1 MIDATAYPILTEE
14 VSFPTP
20 APRATARGAAGTASI
35 GQTVER
41 ALRDVLGWRP
51 KTTDPKG
58 FTAAL
63 TQSFTLKQVEG
74 HTEATWVPR
83 NYAVAVQADMGAI
96 TGAQASIYARAKV
109 ALDQSLPLLDG
120 LTSLRTDILP
130 EDQEATRS
138 IVRSELTQL
147 VNELGME
154 GGPRVQRVDELF
166 GYLLGV
172 PIPLPPNIPAYPDHG
187 GSIGD
192 RPGKKGQLN
201 VANA

>member
-1 MIDATAYPILTEE
+1 MKVPCVTCW
-14 VSFPTP
+14 
-20 APRATARGAAGTASI
+20 AGGLKI
-35 GQTVER
+35 
-41 ALRDVLGWRP
+41 
-51 KTTDPKG
+51 TDPKG

-154 GGPRVQRVDELF
+154 GGPRVQRVEALRLSARRSDSPSP
-166 GYLLGV
+166 GYPGV
-172 PIPLPPNIPAYPDHG
+172 PDQG
-187 GSIGD
+187 G
-192 RPGKKGQLN
+192 
-201 VANA
+201 